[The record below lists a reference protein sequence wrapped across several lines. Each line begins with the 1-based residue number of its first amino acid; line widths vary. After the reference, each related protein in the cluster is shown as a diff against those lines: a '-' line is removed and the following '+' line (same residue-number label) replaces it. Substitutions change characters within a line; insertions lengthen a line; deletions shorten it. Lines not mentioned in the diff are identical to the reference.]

1 VVKGKLNLRASLAA
15 VGIGFWLTMAG
26 GVSAGPSGS
35 ERIVGG
41 NVADPADWPF
51 IAAITD
57 PQGRQFCGGSVV
69 ANRTVV
75 TAAHCTFDLFGSRLE
90 PRDIKVVTGRPD
102 LSEKSD
108 GQTLKVSEIY
118 AHRRYE
124 GEGGHDVAVLRLRS
138 PTTASPVLLPTVKE
152 DEDETEPG
160 DELRVAGWGGTTATG
175 GNPSD
180 VLLDVALFAISDDEC
195 EAEYFHRLRGPGEL
209 CAFGEEQ
216 GPNRWNDSCYG
227 DSGGPLVADN
237 VRGALLVG
245 IVSYGG
251 TKCGQD
257 KPGVYSQ
264 VADDLRFIERKAGLR

>member
-26 GVSAGPSGS
+26 GVSAGPGGG

-41 NVADPADWPF
+41 NVADPAEWPF
-51 IAAITD
+51 IAAIASKGGG
-57 PQGRQFCGGSVV
+57 QYCGGSVLSED
-69 ANRTVV
+69 AVV
-75 TAAHCTFDLFGSRLE
+75 TAAHCVEGSR
-90 PRDIKVVTGRPD
+90 PKDIRVITGRPD
-102 LSEKSD
+102 LDDASE
-108 GQTLKVSEIY
+108 GQKLKVSEITV
-118 AHRRYE
+118 RRKYRR
-124 GEGGHDVAVLRLRS
+124 EGGHDVAVVRLKS
-138 PTTASPVLLPTVKE
+138 PTTASPVLLPTVEE
-152 DEDETEPG
+152 DEGETEAG
-160 DELRVAGWGGTTATG
+160 DELRGAGWGGTTATG

-180 VLLDVALFAISDDEC
+180 VLLDVAHFAISDDEC
-195 EAEYFHRLRGPGEL
+195 RDEYFPRLRGPGEL

-216 GPNRWNDSCYG
+216 GTNRWNDSCYG

-251 TKCGQD
+251 TRCGQD

-264 VADDLRFIERKAGLR
+264 VADDLRFIGRKADLP

>member
-1 VVKGKLNLRASLAA
+1 
-15 VGIGFWLTMAG
+15 MAG
-26 GVSAGPSGS
+26 LGCCLALAGAASAGAAPN

-41 NVADPADWPF
+41 DVADPADWPF
-51 IAAITD
+51 IAAIASKGGS
-57 PQGRQFCGGSVV
+57 QYCGGSVISED
-69 ANRTVV
+69 AVV
-75 TAAHCTFDLFGSRLE
+75 TAAHCVDGSDPKGVRV
-90 PRDIKVVTGRPD
+90 ITGRPD
-102 LSEKSD
+102 LDDEGE
-108 GQTLKVSEIY
+108 GQVLKVSEITV
-118 AHRRYE
+118 RRKY
-124 GEGGHDVAVLRLRS
+124 GREGGHDVAVLRLKS
-138 PTTASPVLLPTVKE
+138 PTSASPVLLPTAEE
-152 DEDETEPG
+152 DEDETEAG

-195 EAEYFHRLRGPGEL
+195 EDEYFPRLRGPGEL

-227 DSGGPLVADN
+227 DSGGPLVADS

-251 TKCGQD
+251 IRCGQD

-264 VADDLRFIERKAGLR
+264 VADDLRFIRRKAGFQ